1 MKHISLAVTAVGIRQ
16 FVVVR
21 ALTSVLLLA
30 CTMTAFAQGP
40 LNIATAKDAEDF
52 TQTYYQVPRPEMIG
66 TLIYVLHATALFN
79 RTNAIPPYIGFFSE
93 VFAANPD
100 RVPEWRT
107 LIAKQAHPTKGVLE
121 RALSVSKDGG
131 VNAIDG
137 RSAALNDMYWGA
149 FFASGNAK
157 YLNKLIEQ
165 LRFIDERNNL
175 ELFLLGGVSKWSLA
189 SNAQSHAKVRAVL
202 DAAQMTADRRTREI
216 LADVLDTDPVRIR
229 QEVNDISRRWAVGG
243 AR

>member
-1 MKHISLAVTAVGIRQ
+1 MKHNSFAATAAGIRQ

-21 ALTSVLLLA
+21 ALSVLLLA
-30 CTMTAFAQGP
+30 WTTMAFAQGP
-40 LNIATAKDAEDF
+40 LNIATAKDAEGF

-66 TLIYVLHATALFN
+66 TLIYVLHATALFH
-79 RTNAIPPYIGFFSE
+79 RANAIPPYIGFFSE
-93 VFAANPD
+93 VFAVNPD
-100 RVPEWRT
+100 RAPEWRA
-107 LIAKQAHPTKGVLE
+107 LIARQAHPTKGVLE
-121 RALSVSKDGG
+121 WALSVSKDGG
-131 VNAIDG
+131 VIAIDG

-157 YLNKLIEQ
+157 FLNKLVEQ
-165 LRFIDERNNL
+165 LRFIDERDNL

-202 DAAQMTADRRTREI
+202 EAAQMTADRRTREI
-216 LADVLDTDPVRIR
+216 IADVLNTDPVRIR
-229 QEVNDISRRWAVGG
+229 QEVNDISKRWGVGG